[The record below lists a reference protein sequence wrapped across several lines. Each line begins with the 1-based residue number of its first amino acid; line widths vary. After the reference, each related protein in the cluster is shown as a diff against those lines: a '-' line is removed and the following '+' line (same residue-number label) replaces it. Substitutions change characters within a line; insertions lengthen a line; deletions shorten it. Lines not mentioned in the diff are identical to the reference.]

1 MQSILKGLTSSTRSK
16 PGPPPPPN
24 PLKKRERRRR
34 KLTPKKAY
42 WIQISGASLLGAPEI
57 ASKTF
62 GEPTSLVYNDL
73 DRAANIRAHIRRY
86 PARAVDNFVL
96 DVAARTDDVRTAL
109 VPGGIIF
116 GPGRGPVKGRSV
128 QVPELSRVTL
138 QRGKAVQVG
147 RGLSVWGSVHVH
159 DLSGLFLLLVEKAV
173 AGDAGKYWNEEGIYF
188 NSVENDIVSFS
199 EMTFLRWECGAHF
212 YLQSFAEISQ
222 RVAKAAVEKGYIQNV
237 DVEQLAPEE
246 ADKLTPHASVILGT
260 NARVEARRAREVLGW
275 KPAQKS
281 LEEEIPETLQ
291 AEAER
296 LGVSSKI

>member
-1 MQSILKGLTSSTRSK
+1 M
-16 PGPPPPPN
+16 
-24 PLKKRERRRR
+24 
-34 KLTPKKAY
+34 
-42 WIQISGASLLGAPEI
+42 
-57 ASKTF
+57 
-62 GEPTSLVYNDL
+62 
-73 DRAANIRAHIRRY
+73 
-86 PARAVDNFVL
+86 
-96 DVAARTDDVRTAL
+96 
-109 VPGGIIF
+109 PGGIIF

-128 QVPELSRVTL
+128 QVPELSRIAL

-147 RGLSVWGSVHVH
+147 RGLSVWGSVHIH

-173 AGDAGKYWNEEGIYF
+173 AGDAGKYWNEEGVYF
-188 NSVENDIVSFS
+188 NSVGNDIVSLLCF
-199 EMTFLRWECGAHF
+199 FLRRASWYVLINF
-212 YLQSFAEISQ
+212 FLQSFAEISQ
-222 RVAKAAVEKGYIQNV
+222 RVAKAAVEKGYIQNA

-275 KPAQKS
+275 KPVQKS